1 MNQPDERLSARAIP
15 LRLLIVEDSAD
26 DAVLLVQ
33 TLRRAG
39 YVITHQRVD
48 TPEEMRTALEQ
59 GPWDLVLADYFMPRF
74 SGLAALDILREKGLD
89 LPFIIVS
96 GRIGEDAAVEA
107 MKAGAH
113 DYVMKDHPKRLIP
126 AVERELREAQVRRDR
141 NTERRRAEEALK
153 AERRRFHDVLEL
165 LPAGVM
171 LVAPDYSVLFAN
183 RLFRERFG
191 EFNGKRCFE
200 FLARRDRPCRVCEMK
215 QVQKA
220 STPLEWEAT
229 GVDGRNYHIF
239 HFPFT
244 DSDGATLTLAMG
256 IDITERER
264 AEAELR
270 RYREHLEEL
279 VRQRTEEIEARNARL
294 AAEIAERKQ
303 AEEALRDRENQL
315 RALNETLEHRVT
327 ERTAEVQDQAEKLR
341 ALAADLSRV
350 EQQERKRLA
359 KVLHDHI
366 QQLLV
371 AAQMHLGA
379 LKLEATPGGRG
390 APLTQAIESI
400 LAEAIEASRS
410 LAVELS
416 PPVLHEVGLIAG
428 LEWLADHVREQSHFR
443 VEVESDN
450 GTEPAEEEVRLL
462 LFECVRELLLNAIK
476 HSGQSQAA
484 VTVEH
489 TPDKRIKITV
499 ADAGKGFDPS
509 LLKARSK
516 KTPTF
521 GLFSIQQRLTHL
533 GGSVQI
539 ETAPGH
545 GVRVTLLAP
554 LGKHKGTQ

>member
-1 MNQPDERLSARAIP
+1 MNQPDKRLSARANP

-39 YVITHQRVD
+39 YEITHQRVD

-59 GPWDLVLADYFMPRF
+59 GPWDLVLADYFMPHF

-113 DYVMKDHPKRLIP
+113 DYIMKDHPKRLIP
-126 AVERELREAQVRRDR
+126 AVERELREARVRHDR

-153 AERRRFHDVLEL
+153 AERRRFHDVLEF

-171 LVAPDYSVLFAN
+171 LVAQDYGVLFAN
-183 RLFRERFG
+183 RFFRERFG
-191 EFNGKRCFE
+191 EFSGKRCFE
-200 FLARRDRPCRVCEMK
+200 FLLQRGRPCQACET
-215 QVQKA
+215 QQGQKA
-220 STPLEWEAT
+220 STHLEWEGT
-229 GVDGRNYHIF
+229 GADGRNYHVS
-239 HFPFT
+239 HFNFT
-244 DSDGATLTLAMG
+244 DSDGVTLTLAMG

-270 RYREHLEEL
+270 RHREHLEEL
-279 VRQRTEEIEARNARL
+279 VKQRTEEIEARNVRL
-294 AAEIAERKQ
+294 AAEIADRKQ
-303 AEEALRDRENQL
+303 AEEALRNRENQL

-327 ERTAEVQDQAEKLR
+327 ERTAEVQDQAEQLR
-341 ALAADLSRV
+341 ALAAELSHA

-371 AAQMHLGA
+371 AARMHLQA
-379 LKLEATPGGRG
+379 LKLEDAAAGRV
-390 APLTQAIESI
+390 APLAQAIESI

-428 LEWLADHVREQSHFR
+428 LEWLADHVREQSRFR
-443 VEVESDN
+443 VEVKSDN

-489 TPDKRIKITV
+489 TPDKKIKITV
-499 ADAGKGFDPS
+499 ADAGTGFDPS

-516 KTPTF
+516 KTSTF
-521 GLFSIQQRLTHL
+521 GLFSIQQRLAHL

-539 ETAPGH
+539 ESASGQ

-554 LGKHKGTQ
+554 LE

>member
-1 MNQPDERLSARAIP
+1 MKQPDQHLSATGP
-15 LRLLIVEDSAD
+15 LRLLLVEDSAD

-39 YVITHQRVD
+39 YEITHRRVD
-48 TPEEMRTALEQ
+48 TPEEMRTELEQ

-74 SGLAALDILREKGLD
+74 SGLAALEILREKGLD

-96 GRIGEDAAVEA
+96 GRVGEDAAVEA

-113 DYVMKDHPKRLIP
+113 DYVMKDHLKRLVP

-141 NTERRRAEEALK
+141 NLERRRAEEALK

-183 RLFRERFG
+183 RFFRERFG
-191 EFNGKRCFE
+191 ELNGKRCFE
-200 FLARRDRPCRVCEMK
+200 SLFNRDRPCDECETGRV
-215 QVQKA
+215 QRA
-220 STPLEWEAT
+220 PTPMEWKAT
-229 GVDGRNYHIF
+229 GADGCTYHFF

-244 DSDGATLTLAMG
+244 DSDGATLTLSMG
-256 IDITERER
+256 VDITEREL

-270 RYREHLEEL
+270 RHREHLEEL
-279 VRQRTEEIEARNARL
+279 VKQRTEELEARNTRL
-294 AAEIAERKQ
+294 ANEIADREH

-327 ERTAEVQDQAEKLR
+327 ERTAEVESQAEQLR
-341 ALAADLSRV
+341 ALAVDLSRA

-359 KVLHDHI
+359 QVLHDHI

-371 AAQMHLGA
+371 AARLHTEA
-379 LKLEATPGGRG
+379 LKSEVADGR
-390 APLTQAIESI
+390 AVRLAQSIQSI
-400 LAEAIEASRS
+400 LTEAIEASRT

-416 PPVLHEVGLIAG
+416 PPVLHQAGLIAG
-428 LEWLADHVREQSHFR
+428 LEWLADRLLEQSRFR
-443 VEVESDN
+443 VEVQFDN
-450 GTEPAEEEVRLL
+450 GPEPAAEEVRLL

-484 VTVEH
+484 VTVGH
-489 TPDKRIKITV
+489 TQDKRIKITV
-499 ADAGKGFDPS
+499 ADAGEGFDPS
-509 LLKARSK
+509 LLNARSR
-516 KTPTF
+516 KTTTF

-533 GGSVQI
+533 GGSMQI
-539 ETAPGH
+539 ETTPGR
-545 GVRVTLLAP
+545 GVLVTLSAP
-554 LGKHKGTQ
+554 LGG